1 MGIPKD
7 FHGKCV
13 GMTFVPGYPDNVYA
27 LRDAETPEDDGDLF
41 GDELLVEDDGS
52 LEIPLLMRRNPQN
65 PHDENAIEVH
75 APQLGE
81 ASMLGHVPAT
91 IAARLAPHLDAHEE
105 WNIYLERIAV
115 VPGKESNPGL
125 HLHIFRNDAALEE
138 EW

>member
-1 MGIPKD
+1 MGIPSD
-7 FHGKCV
+7 FHAKVV

-27 LRDAETPEDDGDLF
+27 LRDLGTTESDDDLF
-41 GDELLVEDDGS
+41 GDDLLDEDAGS
-52 LEIPLLMRRNPQN
+52 VEIPLTMRRNPQN

-75 APQLGE
+75 APQLGD

-91 IAARLAPHLDAHEE
+91 IAARLAPHLDQNQE
-105 WNIYLERIAV
+105 WNIFLERVAV

-125 HLHIFRNDAALEE
+125 HIHIFRNDLAPEE